1 MWILMW
7 IESMAVVLLFVAGMT
22 AVFARRPRRRTQVLW
37 SIVVAALFLVGAAV
51 KTGAVYA
58 LVLYLII
65 TTGWF
70 VYILSWTIIYA
81 AAASVLIV
89 RGLRRGEDGAPK
101 ARGWSVGRLAVA
113 DGAALALALITF
125 WNIDLTAKTRL
136 AAMRAEVSA
145 IALSVAPARVPD
157 RLNAALVYQKA
168 FEAMASGSDSL
179 PADWDSWIG
188 CKSYDSWLG
197 STSGAPFDARNAG
210 LRALLKQSEPALALL
225 RRAAAM
231 PDCYFEH
238 DYAQPTLSWHLPDF
252 GQVQYGSRLL
262 WLDARCRAADG
273 NVRGALDDVNCLFAM
288 AAHTRSAPLI
298 VSVLVAASIDA
309 MAAAALEETLA
320 SNRPKAEDLAV
331 LTIEESA
338 PYERSMARAFRM
350 EEAFVLGFFSTA
362 TGDPEA
368 LREVNAA
375 PSYAM
380 EPFASIWRVFLLP
393 DDIASY
399 RRAMQQYAKWTAR
412 PYGEAHADWEK
423 WEQEFRSKEA
433 GLFTRM
439 LVPALSGA
447 AKATAEADARHQLAC
462 TALAVEKYRAKT
474 GQPPDRLDKLVP
486 DYLDAIPKDPFDGK
500 PLRMAVSQ
508 SGILLYSV
516 GPDLKDEGGA
526 AWDDEK
532 HTGNITFRLPAR

>member
-1 MWILMW
+1 MW
-7 IESMAVVLLFVAGMT
+7 IETMAVVLLFVAGMT
-22 AVFARRPRRRTQVLW
+22 AIFAGRPRRRTQVLW
-37 SIVVAALFLVGAAV
+37 SIVVASLFLVGAAV

-58 LVLYLII
+58 LVLYLVI

-70 VYILSWTIIYA
+70 VYMLSWTLVYA

-89 RGLRRGEDGAPK
+89 RGLRRGEDGAPR
-101 ARGWSVGRLAVA
+101 ARGWPVGRLAVA
-113 DGAALALALITF
+113 AGAALALALITF

-157 RLNAALVYQKA
+157 RLNAAFTYQRA
-168 FEAMASGSDSL
+168 FDAMAKLESQSQEVQEKWKRWTASTPEEPLDRKD
-179 PADWDSWIG
+179 AD
-188 CKSYDSWLG
+188 
-197 STSGAPFDARNAG
+197 
-210 LRALLKQSEPALALL
+210 LRSFLKKNEPALALL
-225 RRAAAM
+225 HRAVAM

-238 DYAQPTLSWHLPDF
+238 NYDQPFFNILLPELGHTRHGAHL
-252 GQVQYGSRLL
+252 LL
-262 WLDARCRAADG
+262 LDARCKAADG
-273 NVRGALDDVNCLFAM
+273 NARGALEGINCVLAM
-288 AAHTRSAPLI
+288 AAHARSEPFI
-298 VSVLVAASIDA
+298 VCVLSAANIDSR
-309 MAAAALEETLA
+309 AAAVLEETLA
-320 SNRPKAEDLAV
+320 STRPKAEDLAAV
-331 LTIEESA
+331 TIEESA
-338 PYERSMARAFRM
+338 PYQRSMARAFRM

-362 TGDPEA
+362 TEDSEA
-368 LREVNAA
+368 LRAVNAPPA
-375 PSYAM
+375 LVI
-380 EPFASIWRVFLLP
+380 EPFASVWRVFLMP

-399 RRAMQQYAKWTAR
+399 RRVMHHYAMWTSR
-412 PYGEAHADWEK
+412 PYSEARSDWEK

-447 AKATAEADARHQLAC
+447 AKRAAEADAHHLLAC
-462 TALAVEKYRAKT
+462 TAVAVEKYRAKT
-474 GQPPDRLDKLVP
+474 GQPPDRLNKLVP

-508 SGILLYSV
+508 GGILLYSI

-526 AWDDEK
+526 PWDAEK

>member
-1 MWILMW
+1 MW

-58 LVLYLII
+58 LVLYLVI

-70 VYILSWTIIYA
+70 VYMLSWTLVYA

-89 RGLRRGEDGAPK
+89 RGLRRGEDGAPR
-101 ARGWSVGRLAVA
+101 ARGWPVDRLAVA
-113 DGAALALALITF
+113 NGAALALALITF

-145 IALSVAPARVPD
+145 LALSVAPARVPD
-157 RLNAALVYQKA
+157 RQNAALVYQRA
-168 FEAMASGSDSL
+168 FEAMAKPQSQTPEVQERWGRWL
-179 PADWDSWIG
+179 NHKADQPLDF
-188 CKSYDSWLG
+188 K
-197 STSGAPFDARNAG
+197 DAELVKFMEQN
-210 LRALLKQSEPALALL
+210 QPALALL

-238 DYAQPTLSWHLPDF
+238 NYGQPSINELLPEIE
-252 GQVQYGSRLL
+252 QMQAGSRLVM
-262 WLDARCRAADG
+262 LDARCRVSRKDA
-273 NVRGALDDVNCLFAM
+273 RGALEDVNNLFAM
-288 AAHTRSAPLI
+288 AAHARSAPLVI
-298 VSVLVAASIDA
+298 SVLVAANLDA
-309 MAAAALEETLA
+309 MATEALEETLA
-320 SNRPKAEDLAV
+320 STQPKAEDLAA
-331 LTIEESA
+331 LAIEESA
-338 PYERSMARAFRM
+338 PYQQSMARAFRM

-362 TGDPEA
+362 TEDSEA
-368 LREVNAA
+368 LRAVNAPPA
-375 PSYAM
+375 LVV
-380 EPFASIWRVFLLP
+380 EPIASVWRVFLLP

-399 RRAMQQYAKWTAR
+399 RRVMHHYAMLTSR
-412 PYGEAHADWEK
+412 PYSEAHSGWET

-439 LVPALSGA
+439 LVPALSAA
-447 AKATAEADARHQLAC
+447 AKHAAEADARHQLAC

-474 GQPPDRLDKLVP
+474 GQPPARLDELVP
-486 DYLDAIPKDPFDGK
+486 GYLDAIPKDPFDGK

-508 SGILLYSV
+508 GGILLYSI

-526 AWDDEK
+526 PWDGEK